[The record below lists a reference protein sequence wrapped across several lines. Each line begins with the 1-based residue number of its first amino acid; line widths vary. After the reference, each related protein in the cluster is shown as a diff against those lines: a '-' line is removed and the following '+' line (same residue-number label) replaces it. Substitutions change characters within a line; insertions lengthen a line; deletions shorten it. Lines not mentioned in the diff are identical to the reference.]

1 MINQTEVTIRLQH
14 VSQGWFLWGEDDS
27 GTPLSVTSWKRH
39 AFTWHS
45 TSFYGTFLKEATFEG
60 KQGVL
65 LTNAQAFEYIANK
78 PMNSFAHIQ
87 LNYLLQHLQKMQMN
101 YGMPLRVVAS
111 YQISSTGTNNH
122 LGKFKIRQLKITH

>member
-14 VSQGWFLWGEDDS
+14 VSHGWFLWGEDDS
-27 GTPLSVTSWKRH
+27 GTPLSVTSWKRN

-60 KQGVL
+60 KQGVM

-87 LNYLLQHLQKMQMN
+87 MN
-101 YGMPLRVVAS
+101 Y
-111 YQISSTGTNNH
+111 YYSTYGRCERIVGCLH
-122 LGKFKIRQLKITH
+122 KR